1 MSKELKCEIT
11 ELIGPVKEN
20 PKNNWCKYI
29 LKVSY
34 NDKPANVDI
43 RNIKFNEDGSQ
54 TFGKGI
60 SLNIKFNEDGSQ
72 TFGKGIS
79 LTDEECDTM
88 VDMLVEKGY
97 GSTDKLEDA
106 VKRKKSIFGGSIFDD
121 EEDDNSSKLVIKCG
135 KD

>member
-43 RNIKFNEDGSQ
+43 RNV
-54 TFGKGI
+54 
-60 SLNIKFNEDGSQ
+60 KFNEDGSQ

-121 EEDDNSSKLVIKCG
+121 DEDDNSSKLVIKCG
-135 KD
+135 KG